1 MTILPDDKQPQPS
14 AQRRDADGRLVAL
27 SFDSAPPMTASDNA
41 WLIAVDGSPHSQQA
55 VVEAIR
61 LAGDMRA
68 GRLQLVHVQHWM
80 SREAAESEL
89 PQRGWAATREARR
102 ALAAHGQPWRLHV
115 VMGECAESILRVAS
129 EQGCRGIVIGS
140 RGLGAAVSILIGS
153 VAEKVIQLSPLPVL
167 VTGHCPRD

>member
-1 MTILPDDKQPQPS
+1 MTILPDDNLPQPS
-14 AQRRDADGRLVAL
+14 SQSRDADGRLVSV
-27 SFDSAPPMTASDNA
+27 SFDSAPPMTSGDNA
-41 WLIAVDGSPHSQQA
+41 WLIAVDGSRHSQQA

-61 LAGDMRA
+61 LAGEMSA

-89 PQRGWAATREARR
+89 AQRGWAATRAARS
-102 ALAAHGQPWRLHV
+102 ALAAHGLPWRLHI

-153 VAEKVIQLSPLPVL
+153 VAEKLIQFSPLPVL
-167 VTGHCPRD
+167 VTGNCARD